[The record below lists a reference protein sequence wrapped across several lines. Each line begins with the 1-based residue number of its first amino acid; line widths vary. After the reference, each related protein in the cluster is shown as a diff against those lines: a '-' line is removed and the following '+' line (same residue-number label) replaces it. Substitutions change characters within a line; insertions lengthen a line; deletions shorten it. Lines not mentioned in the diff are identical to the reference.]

1 MKVIRSDVL
10 GFCMGVRRAVDMAV
24 KAADSCSPVY
34 SLGPVIHNPEVLSAL
49 ESRGVLPINELEIPE
64 NLENCSVIVRAHGI
78 SPKTE
83 NKLRGM
89 GCRIIDATCPKVKA
103 SQLKAE
109 ELAEAGYFI
118 FLAGE
123 AEHAEIKGILGYA
136 KDGFCVTT
144 ECAEEAEREAALL
157 YKKRGSVKTALL
169 GQTTICED
177 EYSAASEAIKK
188 YFPDLKII
196 NTICAATADRQKSL
210 RELLERTEAVV
221 IAGGRESA
229 NTRRLL
235 LIAQESGK
243 PCVLAENAGEIP
255 DSFKN
260 FKTVGLCAGAS
271 TPDSVID
278 EIERE
283 LLRIC

>member
-1 MKVIRSDVL
+1 LKVIRSNVL

-24 KAADSCSPVY
+24 EAAGSCSRVY
-34 SLGPVIHNPEVLSAL
+34 SIGPVIHNPEVLAAL
-49 ESRGVLPINELEIPE
+49 ESKGVASVNELELPE
-64 NLENCSVIVRAHGI
+64 NLENCSVIIRAHGI

-83 NKLRGM
+83 DELRNR
-89 GCRIIDATCPKVKA
+89 GCKIIDATCPRVKA
-103 SQLKAE
+103 SQLKAR
-109 ELAEAGYFI
+109 ELADSGFFL

-123 AEHAEIKGILGYA
+123 AGHAEIKGILGYA
-136 KDGFCVTT
+136 RDGFCVTA
-144 ECAEEAEREAALL
+144 ECAAEVQREAARL
-157 YKKRGSVKTALL
+157 YKTRGSVKTALL
-169 GQTTICED
+169 GQTTISED
-177 EYSAASEAIKK
+177 EYSAVSEAIKE

-210 RELLERTEAVV
+210 RKLLNHAEAVV

-255 DSFKN
+255 NSFKK
-260 FKTVGLCAGAS
+260 FETVGLCSGAS

-278 EIERE
+278 DIERE
-283 LLRIC
+283 LIS

>member
-1 MKVIRSDVL
+1 LKVIRSDVL

-24 KAADSCSPVY
+24 EAAGSCSRVY
-34 SLGPVIHNPEVLSAL
+34 SIGPVIHNPEVLAAL
-49 ESRGVLPINELEIPE
+49 ESKGVVSVNELELPE
-64 NLENCSVIVRAHGI
+64 NLENCSVIIRAHGI

-83 NKLRGM
+83 NKLRNM
-89 GCRIIDATCPKVKA
+89 GCKIIDATCPRVKA
-103 SQLKAE
+103 SQLKAR
-109 ELAEAGYFI
+109 ELADSGFLL

-123 AEHAEIKGILGYA
+123 AGHAEIKGILGYA
-136 KDGFCVTT
+136 RDGFCVTA
-144 ECAEEAEREAALL
+144 ECAAEAQKEAARL
-157 YKKRGSVKTALL
+157 YKTRGSVKTALL
-169 GQTTICED
+169 GQTTISED
-177 EYSAASEAIKK
+177 EYSAVSKAIKE

-210 RELLERTEAVV
+210 RELLNYAEAVV

-255 DSFKN
+255 NN
-260 FKTVGLCAGAS
+260 FKKFETVGLCSGAS

-278 EIERE
+278 DIERE
-283 LLRIC
+283 LIS

>member
-1 MKVIRSDVL
+1 
-10 GFCMGVRRAVDMAV
+10 MGVRRAVDMAV
-24 KAADSCSPVY
+24 ETADSCSHVY
-34 SLGPVIHNPEVLSAL
+34 SLGPVIHNPEVLAAL
-49 ESRGVLPINELEIPE
+49 ESRGVASINEIELPE
-64 NLENCSVIVRAHGI
+64 NLENCSVIIRAHGI

-83 NKLRGM
+83 SELLNR

-103 SQLKAE
+103 SQLKAR
-109 ELAEAGYFI
+109 ELADAGYFL

-123 AEHAEIKGILGYA
+123 AGHAEIKGIFGYA

-144 ECAEEAEREAALL
+144 ECAEEAEREAAGL
-157 YKKRGSVKTALL
+157 YKTHGGVKTALL
-169 GQTTICED
+169 GQTTISED
-177 EYSAASEAIKK
+177 EYSAVSEAIKK

-210 RELLERTEAVV
+210 RKLLDHVEAVI

-229 NTRRLL
+229 NTRRLF

-255 DSFKN
+255 NSYKN
-260 FKTVGLCAGAS
+260 FETVGLCAGAS

-278 EIERE
+278 DIEKE
-283 LLRIC
+283 LLS